1 MAAAPAL
8 LAAVLLLA
16 LLLGAPQES
25 SAAAAGDAHPR
36 YADEGSCG
44 LDDSGAADA
53 IPALRL
59 EEERGGARRKIIDI
73 THAYVPDMPAFRQG
87 AATGPLVRLM
97 VSMANGSEYNESEL
111 RMNCH
116 TGTHLDAPGHINQDH
131 FAAGRDVDTLD
142 LDVLNAAPSHCA
154 PLTFLS
160 LSCEL
165 VAMSPPSP
173 LMAMLLLAMSMLH
186 CALVASGSGCG
197 IAAHPAYTDDSAGSC
212 GPEAAVAGTRLEEY
226 DGGRIVD
233 ITHAYRPEL
242 PAVGP
247 DGLGPVVHLIMSM
260 ANGTLFNLSELRMVV
275 HAGTHV
281 DAPGHMIQEYFEAGL
296 DVDKFDLAVLNG
308 PALLV
313 DVPRN
318 TNITAEAM
326 KSLGIPK
333 GVCRVLFRTLNT
345 DRKLMWKK
353 EGDMS
358 YVGFTEDGAQWLV
371 DNTDIKLVGVDYLS
385 VAAFDYLI
393 SAHVVFFKNPD
404 IIPVEGLKLD
414 DVKAGIYMLHCL
426 PLRLVGAEGSP
437 VRLPLIHVSGCPMLK
452 EALHVGICSLKLQIL
467 KETVL
472 SKVAVCSKLSIMSPL
487 LVMLLLGVTTAPC
500 ALGSDSAAHPAYA
513 AAVDAAEV
521 RLEEYGRGR
530 IVDITHAYR
539 PELPGPGPD
548 GLGPVTRLKR
558 SMANG
563 SRSNSS
569 ELRMVVHA
577 GTHVDA
583 PGHMF
588 QEHFEAGLDVDK
600 LDLDVLNGPALLID
614 VPRDTNIT
622 AQVMKSLNIPQGI
635 RRVLFRTLNTDRKL
649 MWTKVID
656 MSFVGFTEDGAQW
669 LVDNTD
675 IKLVGVDYISV
686 AAFDHLISAHL
697 VFFNS
702 PGIIPIE
709 GLKLDHV
716 KAGLYMLHCLP
727 LRLVGAEG
735 SPARCIL
742 VK

>member
-1 MAAAPAL
+1 MCRRTVCQPSLSGEPIPKLHQIHGPRARHGTMAAAPAP
-8 LAAVLLLA
+8 LAALLLLA
-16 LLLGAPQES
+16 LLLGVSGES
-25 SAAAAGDAHPR
+25 SAAGDAHPG

-59 EEERGGARRKIIDI
+59 EEERGGARSKIIDI

-116 TGTHLDAPGHINQDH
+116 TGTHLDAPGHMNQDH

-142 LDVLNAAPSHCA
+142 LDVLNAWVKAKYSVHERIERHEKPALC
-154 PLTFLS
+154 P
-160 LSCEL
+160 
-165 VAMSPPSP
+165 VQ
-173 LMAMLLLAMSMLH
+173 LLL
-186 CALVASGSGCG
+186 
-197 IAAHPAYTDDSAGSC
+197 PT
-212 GPEAAVAGTRLEEY
+212 
-226 DGGRIVD
+226 
-233 ITHAYRPEL
+233 L

-333 GVCRVLFRTLNT
+333 GVRRVLFRTLNT

-437 VRLPLIHVSGCPMLK
+437 V
-452 EALHVGICSLKLQIL
+452 
-467 KETVL
+467 
-472 SKVAVCSKLSIMSPL
+472 SKLSIMSPL

-500 ALGSDSAAHPAYA
+500 ALGSDSAAHPAY
-513 AAVDAAEV
+513 AAEV

-583 PGHMF
+583 PGHMV

-675 IKLVGVDYISV
+675 IKL
-686 AAFDHLISAHL
+686 
-697 VFFNS
+697 
-702 PGIIPIE
+702 GIIPIE

-735 SPARCIL
+735 SPARRNCSVPADAHPANVL
-742 VK
+742 VHRPPLQEIKYSMACRYQI